1 MTSSLA
7 AITPIPTDN
16 TDRESK
22 GRPNPGP
29 GRHPTAGR
37 ARPSN
42 NGQESSPPHLIGLTF
57 SAVAVLLV
65 GFLMFL
71 LIGSG
76 IAERRAQDTMYASFR
91 GQLSKATAPT
101 GPVKDGSPVALLE
114 IPRLGMRD
122 VVVQGTTS
130 GDLAKGP
137 GLRSDSVLPGQA
149 GSSVVYG
156 RRRAY
161 GGPFRNVLS
170 LSLGDTITTT
180 TGLGVA
186 HYRVTAI
193 RDASA
198 PFSVTPGVR
207 TDQLI
212 LVTSDAPLVPSRT
225 MLVVSTLVGKPSP
238 APAALPTIGAAERP
252 LHGDTSAAQP
262 LAWWSLALLVSVSLA
277 AVAAVRWSR
286 IAAWVV
292 ASPLLLAVLWN
303 VFESLGRLLPNTL

>member
-1 MTSSLA
+1 
-7 AITPIPTDN
+7 
-16 TDRESK
+16 
-22 GRPNPGP
+22 
-29 GRHPTAGR
+29 
-37 ARPSN
+37 
-42 NGQESSPPHLIGLTF
+42 
-57 SAVAVLLV
+57 
-65 GFLMFL
+65 
-71 LIGSG
+71 
-76 IAERRAQDTMYASFR
+76 
-91 GQLSKATAPT
+91 
-101 GPVKDGSPVALLE
+101 
-114 IPRLGMRD
+114 MRD

-193 RDASA
+193 RDASE